1 MKRSTVQKSKSTRAT
16 IPRAKLEKT
25 ESEITTMTEETRTAR
40 ELMEM
45 PATVISPI
53 LEAMLR
59 NGSGYEH
66 WGLNE

>member
-1 MKRSTVQKSKSTRAT
+1 
-16 IPRAKLEKT
+16 
-25 ESEITTMTEETRTAR
+25 MTEETRTAR